1 MNSRTD
7 RLIAIARRR
16 VQQGN
21 HIPLDLFAE
30 LMGAGI
36 DVTELE
42 RNARNGA

>member
-1 MNSRTD
+1 MTRTA

-16 VQQGN
+16 VRADKK
-21 HIPLDLFAE
+21 IPLDLFAE

-42 RNARNGA
+42 RTARNGA